1 MQEIGTYKN
10 IKTYE
15 LTRQEYIKGR
25 YYDNDN
31 FYFVISDDGF
41 TNGTGRWKLLVIKNT
56 VVGAVKY
63 DNSYIDTDVKQHTY
77 YTRPTMPKVSA
88 AVVKAMEVGD
98 KDWDAGSIE
107 MVTNASFDVDK
118 YLAAAHSVDKYL
130 EEMKNATY
138 S

>member
-10 IKTYE
+10 VKTYE

-25 YYDNDN
+25 YYDDDN

-41 TNGTGRWKLLVIKNT
+41 TNRTGRWKVLVNKNI
-56 VVGAVKY
+56 VIGAVKY
-63 DNSYIDTDVKQHTY
+63 DNSYIDTDVKHESY
-77 YTRPTMPKVSA
+77 YTCPVMPKISA
-88 AVVKAMEVGD
+88 STIKIGDSNWD
-98 KDWDAGSIE
+98 KDSITVMHE
-107 MVTNASFDVDK
+107 PDFDVDK